1 MAHNP
6 AKGIDLAH
14 EISLGKAS
22 HRRIAAQ
29 ASDRIK
35 ALCYKQCGETF
46 TGSCAGC
53 LYAGMATSDNDYVII
68 SHIIFPDRISRTVCP
83 AGLLS

>member
-22 HRRIAAQ
+22 HRGIAAETPD
-29 ASDRIK
+29 SIK
-35 ALCYKQCGETF
+35 TLCYKQGGKPF

-53 LYAGMATSDNDYVII
+53 LYAGMSPSYNYYVII